1 MNRIKIFISSV
12 QSEFS
17 VERKMLAHYLRTDVL
32 LGKFFEPFI
41 FEEQPAVNLSPQ
53 QVYLREVEQCDIYLG
68 IVGGNYGFEDNEG
81 ISPTEREYDLATLL
95 GKHRLVFI
103 NSCTDSIRHPKEV
116 AFVNKIEQSIVR
128 KTFVD
133 IDSLRTSVYAALV
146 RYMEEKEIIRWRP
159 FDAAFDNGA
168 ILNDIDESKAHNFIL
183 MARSKRNFG
192 LPEDTPLPV
201 LLQHLDL
208 MDENERIANA
218 ALLLFGKKPQ
228 KFFPTSEVKCIQFY
242 GNVMERPAPS
252 YQIYK
257 GDVFELVNQ
266 ATSFV
271 MSRINNW
278 VGVRNEQGTAA
289 VPTHPE
295 LPLEA
300 VQEAIVNAICHRD
313 YTSNG
318 SVQVMLFRN
327 RLEVWNP
334 GQLPFGMTIENLYK
348 PHRSLPVNPLLAEP
362 MYWNG
367 YIEKIGSGT
376 EDMVKRCL
384 EYGLRKPDFIQDS
397 DFMTIL
403 WRSET
408 NVNPITGNATGNV
421 TGNATGNVKR
431 IILTIGKA
439 TLKRDEIMQLM
450 HLRGSANFRSNYL
463 YPAINE
469 GYVSKLY
476 PESEKRPDQAYYL
489 TEKGLDLLTTL
500 NEDNSMI
507 L

>member
-12 QSEFS
+12 QREFS

-68 IVGGNYGFEDNEG
+68 IVGGSYGFEDNEG
-81 ISPTEREYDLATLL
+81 
-95 GKHRLVFI
+95 
-103 NSCTDSIRHPKEV
+103 
-116 AFVNKIEQSIVR
+116 
-128 KTFVD
+128 
-133 IDSLRTSVYAALV
+133 
-146 RYMEEKEIIRWRP
+146 
-159 FDAAFDNGA
+159 
-168 ILNDIDESKAHNFIL
+168 
-183 MARSKRNFG
+183 
-192 LPEDTPLPV
+192 
-201 LLQHLDL
+201 
-208 MDENERIANA
+208 
-218 ALLLFGKKPQ
+218 
-228 KFFPTSEVKCIQFY
+228 
-242 GNVMERPAPS
+242 
-252 YQIYK
+252 
-257 GDVFELVNQ
+257 
-266 ATSFV
+266 
-271 MSRINNW
+271 
-278 VGVRNEQGTAA
+278 
-289 VPTHPE
+289 
-295 LPLEA
+295 
-300 VQEAIVNAICHRD
+300 IVNAICHRD

-384 EYGLRKPDFIQDS
+384 EYGLRKPDFIQNS

-408 NVNPITGNATGNV
+408 NESHAIEQVRGQV
-421 TGNATGNVKR
+421 REQVKK
-431 IILTIGKA
+431 IIIAIGYDTK
-439 TLKRDEIMQLM
+439 KREEIMEAL
-450 HLRGSANFRSNYL
+450 HLKARRNFLENYL
-463 YPAINE
+463 YPAMIDE
-469 GYVSKLY
+469 YVSKLY
-476 PESEKRPDQAYYL
+476 PESDKRPDQAYYL